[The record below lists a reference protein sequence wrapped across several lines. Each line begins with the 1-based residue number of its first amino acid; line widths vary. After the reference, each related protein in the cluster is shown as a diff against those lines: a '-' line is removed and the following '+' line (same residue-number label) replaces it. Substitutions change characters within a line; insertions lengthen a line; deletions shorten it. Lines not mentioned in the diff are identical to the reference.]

1 MMNKLEKEI
10 VSDLYN
16 RLVKRDT
23 KSSELL
29 DILDVLLKVYQKLDT
44 EKHPERLINK
54 LIQYSRITA
63 STGKINFS
71 SEEEKLT
78 IQLSVI
84 GQKAGLNGSYMA
96 EFSDKSQFYKFG
108 EQVPFHNS

>member
-1 MMNKLEKEI
+1 MNKLEKEI

-23 KSSELL
+23 KSSELS

-54 LIQYSRITA
+54 LIQYIRITA

-96 EFSDKSQFYKFG
+96 DFSDKSQFYKFG

>member
-1 MMNKLEKEI
+1 MNKLEKEI

-23 KSSELL
+23 KSSELS

-54 LIQYSRITA
+54 LIQYIRITA

>member
-1 MMNKLEKEI
+1 MNQLEKEI
-10 VSDLYN
+10 VIDLYN
-16 RLVKRDT
+16 QLAKRDT

-29 DILDVLLKVYQKLDT
+29 DILDVLLKVNQKLDT

-54 LIQYSRITA
+54 LIQYIRITA

>member
-23 KSSELL
+23 KSSELS

-54 LIQYSRITA
+54 LIQYIRITA

>member
-1 MMNKLEKEI
+1 MNQLEKEI
-10 VSDLYN
+10 VNDLYN
-16 RLVKRDT
+16 QLAKRDT

-29 DILDVLLKVYQKLDT
+29 DILDVLLKVNQKLDT
-44 EKHPERLINK
+44 EKHPERLINR
-54 LIQYSRITA
+54 LIQYIRITA
-63 STGKINFS
+63 STGKISFS

-96 EFSDKSQFYKFG
+96 DFSDKSQFYQFG
-108 EQVPFHNS
+108 EQVPTHNR

>member
-23 KSSELL
+23 KSSELS

-54 LIQYSRITA
+54 LIQYIRITA

-96 EFSDKSQFYKFG
+96 DFSDKSQFYKFG

>member
-29 DILDVLLKVYQKLDT
+29 DILDVLLKVYQTLVT
-44 EKHPERLINK
+44 EKHPERLLNK
-54 LIQYSRITA
+54 LIQYIRITA
-63 STGKINFS
+63 STGKVNFS